1 MAQKMNPYVYRA
13 KILRIVD
20 GDTVDIDLDL
30 GFGVVYAK
38 QRVRL
43 LGIDTPESRTRDK
56 TEKFYGKLAKSFL
69 ESILKVGEV
78 YSLQTTLDKGK
89 FGRILGDFLVDS
101 DEKVETPEVSVNQL
115 MIDNHHAV
123 VYRGQNKADVQIEH
137 LQNRQW
143 LLENKG
149 VQIPKTVV

>member
-1 MAQKMNPYVYRA
+1 MAKKEKMNPYVYRA
-13 KILRIVD
+13 KILRVID

-43 LGIDTPESRTRDK
+43 LGIDTPESRTRDL
-56 TEKFYGKLAKSFL
+56 TEKFYGNLAKDFL
-69 ESILKVGEV
+69 KSLLQVGET

-89 FGRILGDFLVDS
+89 FGRILGDFLVD
-101 DEKVETPEVSVNQL
+101 DDVKVETPEVSVNQL
-115 MIDNHHAV
+115 MLDNHHAV
-123 VYRGQNKADVQIEH
+123 KYRGQNKDEVESEHIE
-137 LQNRQW
+137 NRKW

-149 VQIPKTVV
+149 VQMP

>member
-1 MAQKMNPYVYRA
+1 MVGSKEKMNPYVYRA
-13 KILRIVD
+13 KILRVVD

-43 LGIDTPESRTRDK
+43 LGIDTPESRTRDL
-56 TEKFYGKLAKSFL
+56 TEKFYGNLAKDFL
-69 ESILKVGEV
+69 KSLLQVGET

-89 FGRILGDFLVDS
+89 FGRILGDFLVD
-101 DEKVETPEVSVNQL
+101 DDVKVETPEVSVNQL
-115 MIDNHHAV
+115 MLDNHHAV
-123 VYRGQNKADVQIEH
+123 KYRGQNKDEVESEHIE
-137 LQNRQW
+137 NRKW

-149 VQIPKTVV
+149 VQMP